1 MFLRQPRLEDRV
13 LVNSYILYGR
23 NLSMQQM
30 TKELLSLLKDTVQT
44 ALIFFFLN
52 LTSILFQNRKVNLL
66 PLTSSPPR

>member
-13 LVNSYILYGR
+13 LVNSYILCGR

-44 ALIFFFLN
+44 ALIFFLN

>member
-44 ALIFFFLN
+44 ALIFFFKLDFN
-52 LTSILFQNRKVNLL
+52 IVPK
-66 PLTSSPPR
+66 

>member
-44 ALIFFFLN
+44 ALIFFLN